1 MTRLPSQTHH
11 HSNQGLHQNNRQGGM
26 ENPEPIGCRHMSESM
41 PFNGQAWPA
50 ALMPQVA
57 ALRIKLIDQ
66 IKINKAQSIA
76 LHIYRK

>member
-1 MTRLPSQTHH
+1 ML
-11 HSNQGLHQNNRQGGM
+11 LKA
-26 ENPEPIGCRHMSESM
+26 
-41 PFNGQAWPA
+41 QAWPA